1 MIDGLISGRTSNL
14 PRFGNQMARCRRE
27 ARRIIAGGG
36 PNMRYRLGLVGER
49 LMCAFDE
56 IDACTTL
63 EQRLMLIGANPAD
76 ARHVEPGRDSM
87 LHLLWGYSLEWSA
100 MRRGDGHIEFDSAPL
115 YWAVSFVMLDL
126 MATDEAKPGVDAAMR
141 DVFGGTF
148 EEWATG
154 GTHD

>member
-1 MIDGLISGRTSNL
+1 MINGLISGGASNML
-14 PRFGNQMARCRRE
+14 HFGNLMARCRRE

-36 PNMRYRLGLVGER
+36 PNMRYRLSLVGER

-76 ARHVEPGRDSM
+76 ARDIEPGRDSM

-100 MRRGDGHIEFDSAPL
+100 MRRGDERNTFDCAPL
-115 YWAVSFVMLDL
+115 YWAVSFVMLDWI
-126 MATDEAKPGVDAAMR
+126 ATDEAKPGVDAAMR
-141 DVFGGTF
+141 GAFGGTF
-148 EEWATG
+148 EEWATRG
-154 GTHD
+154 NT